1 MSAQAQMRAMLDQ
14 LMGTSRDGKSLP
26 EPWGWGRGRAWG
38 GGGLRG
44 STWAR
49 ACGRVRGSQIGS
61 ARSPPSLFQSNQGL
75 AGGLG
80 GGDRADW
87 RELLPMRRGGAWEQK
102 GEFVP
107 FAVDLA
113 GLGEPKSVLE

>member
-1 MSAQAQMRAMLDQ
+1 M
-14 LMGTSRDGKSLP
+14 
-26 EPWGWGRGRAWG
+26 
-38 GGGLRG
+38 
-44 STWAR
+44 R

-61 ARSPPSLFQSNQGL
+61 ARSPSSLFQSNQGL

-102 GEFVP
+102 EEFVP

-113 GLGEPKSVLE
+113 GSGEPKSVLRSGAASLTIDQGPAERSGLHP